1 VDNPIM
7 NHIRTH
13 RAMALNIK
21 VEQEDD
27 LVRI

>member
-1 VDNPIM
+1 M

-21 VEQEDD
+21 VEQQED
-27 LVRI
+27 LRRI